1 MTELDD
7 YKSNANFFAVVASLV
22 YFFANAKFLPR
33 MQAGKRFRWD
43 YDFIERG
50 EAKEGYVYGM
60 TDLDDDF
67 GRVPGDGDEMW
78 SLGTS
83 SSVSSG
89 GRSPAGMRSPIDG
102 NEDEWEGE
110 TLSGGSEGE
119 KMRSTFN

>member
-1 MTELDD
+1 
-7 YKSNANFFAVVASLV
+7 VASLV

-33 MQAGKRFRWD
+33 LQAGKRFRWD
-43 YDFIERG
+43 YDFVERG

-67 GRVPGDGDEMW
+67 GRVPGEGDEMW

-102 NEDEWEGE
+102 NGEEEWEGE
-110 TLSGGSEGE
+110 TLSGGSDGE
-119 KMRSTFN
+119 TAGKR